1 MATHS
6 NPIEREFMQP
16 SSLHLAERKIP
27 EDFSQRGAAQLQ
39 LQHLEMLRGNDLANK
54 ISALEEKIRRI
65 EKTTVGYIEINL
77 LPTKNLSAPL
87 NATVEQD
94 DGGFIARST
103 DIPLYGYGDDPVEA
117 IDALKCEIES
127 LYDDLMED
135 DNFTE
140 EWLTIKSFLKKRII
154 A

>member
-1 MATHS
+1 MGTL
-6 NPIEREFMQP
+6 IERQFMR
-16 SSLHLAERKIP
+16 SSGGPMTERKIP
-27 EDFSQRGAAQLQ
+27 KDFWQRGAGQSQLQ
-39 LQHLEMLRGNDLANK
+39 RVEMLQRNELANK

-65 EKTTVGYIEINL
+65 EKATVGYIKINL
-77 LPTKNLSAPL
+77 LPTKSLRTPL
-87 NATVEQD
+87 DAIVEQD
-94 DGGFIARST
+94 DGGFIARIT

-135 DNFTE
+135 DDFTE
-140 EWLTIKSFLKKRII
+140 EWLTIKDFLKKRII

>member
-1 MATHS
+1 MGTL
-6 NPIEREFMQP
+6 IERQFMR
-16 SSLHLAERKIP
+16 SSGGPMTERKIP
-27 EDFSQRGAAQLQ
+27 KDFSQRGAGQSQLQ
-39 LQHLEMLRGNDLANK
+39 RVEMLQRNELANK

-65 EKTTVGYIEINL
+65 EKATVGYIKINL
-77 LPTKNLSAPL
+77 LPTKSLRTPL
-87 NATVEQD
+87 DAIVEQD
-94 DGGFIARST
+94 DGGFIARIT

-135 DNFTE
+135 DDFTE
-140 EWLTIKSFLKKRII
+140 EWLAIKDFLKKRII

>member
-1 MATHS
+1 MGTL
-6 NPIEREFMQP
+6 IERQFMR
-16 SSLHLAERKIP
+16 SSGGSMTERKIP
-27 EDFSQRGAAQLQ
+27 KDFSQRGAAQLQ
-39 LQHLEMLRGNDLANK
+39 LQRVEMLQRNELANK

-65 EKTTVGYIEINL
+65 EKATVGYIKINL
-77 LPTKNLSAPL
+77 LPTKSLRTPL
-87 NATVEQD
+87 DAIVEQD
-94 DGGFIARST
+94 DGGFIARIT

-135 DNFTE
+135 DDFTE
-140 EWLTIKSFLKKRII
+140 EWLAIKDFLKKRII